1 MLKQTNKLLIIDGNA
16 LIHRSFHA
24 LPPSLRTKDGVLVN
38 AVYGFSSFLLSAI
51 IEFKPKFVILTLDMA
66 GPTFRHKTY
75 KEYKATRVKAAD
87 ELYDQIPL
95 VKEVAKSLSIPIF
108 EKSGFEAD
116 DLIGSLSLQ
125 AENEKDLEVIIV
137 TGDLDTLQ
145 LVSPQTKV
153 YTMSRGLSDS
163 VIYDIAK
170 VKERYS
176 LSPNQIIDYKALAGD
191 PSDNIPGAKGIGAKT
206 ATELLLKHK
215 SIKGIYQAIESDTL
229 EAKPRT
235 KELLIASKDNVILSY
250 ELATIDCKAPI
261 TLSLEEAEFKITN
274 IEGVLNL
281 FQEFQFKSLLN
292 KLKQLSGDNLN
303 AKSEALF
310 ESAQNSGKKK
320 TTKKIVA
327 PSHKLVESSKDL
339 KELVSTLE
347 KQEFI
352 SLGLELDNKNLK
364 PIALVFLAANKSYY
378 LPYEKS
384 TLKEVKGIL
393 ENKNIKK
400 TAYDLKLIFEKL
412 SEDKIILAGIYFDIL
427 VAAYLINPGNRNY
440 QLENIIYSELGLIDS
455 DKSQPK
461 SGSSTQ
467 LSFDLEIDI
476 KNRAKLACEKLYNV
490 HLLAPLLEKQLK
502 DKALWDIFINMEMPL
517 VSILGKM
524 QHFGIKIDLEILANL
539 EKEVLKKI
547 KKLEKNIYE
556 SAGKKFNINS
566 PKQLKEILFEDL
578 KLSSQG
584 IKKTKTG
591 FSTAEDELNKLKD
604 SHKIIPYILSYRE
617 LAKLESTYL
626 KALPKMINPKTGRI
640 HSHFNQV
647 VTATGRLSSHD
658 PNLQNIPT
666 KTKEGRRI
674 RKAFI
679 AKKGYK
685 LVGFDYSQ
693 IELRVAAHFSGDKKM
708 VTAFKS
714 NADIH
719 SETAAKIN
727 EVKREDVSH
736 KMRQEAK
743 AINFGI
749 LYGQGPH
756 GLSQNAGITY
766 KKASEFIE
774 KYFLTYPKIKE
785 MVDGFILETKE
796 KGYASTLIGRK
807 RNLPEIN
814 SSMPFLRKSAER
826 MAINTPIQGTAADII
841 KQAMINIA
849 NLIYDKEDEV
859 KLILQIHDELIFE
872 IKEDKLEEYI
882 PQLKEIMENTTKLKV
897 PLKIESSLGDNWDDL
912 K

>member
-38 AVYGFSSFLLSAI
+38 AVYGFTSFLLSAL

-66 GPTFRHKTY
+66 GPTFRHKAY
-75 KEYKATRVKAAD
+75 KDYKATRVKAAD
-87 ELYDQIPL
+87 ELYAQIPL

-125 AENEKDLEVIIV
+125 AKNEKDLETIIV

-145 LVSPQTKV
+145 LVSLQTKV

-176 LSPNQIIDYKALAGD
+176 LSPDQIIDYKALAGD

-206 ATELLLKHK
+206 ATDLLLKHK
-215 SIKGIYQAIESDTL
+215 SIDGIYKALASNLL
-229 EAKPRT
+229 EAKERT
-235 KELLIASKDNVILSY
+235 KELLTASKENVYLSY
-250 ELATIDCKAPI
+250 ELATIDCKVPI
-261 TLSLEEAEFKITN
+261 KLSLKEAEFKITDT
-274 IEGVLNL
+274 ETVLNI
-281 FQEFQFKSLLN
+281 FQEFEFKSLLN
-292 KLKQLSGDNLN
+292 KLKQLTGDNLD
-303 AKSEALF
+303 AKSEEIFNLAK
-310 ESAQNSGKKK
+310 NSGPKKSI
-320 TTKKIVA
+320 KKQS
-327 PSHKLVESSKDL
+327 PPTCKLIENDKDL
-339 KELVSTLE
+339 SDLISVLQ
-347 KQEFI
+347 KQKHI
-352 SLGLELDNKNLK
+352 NLGMELDNKNIK
-364 PIALVFLAANKSYY
+364 PLYLSFLVDNKTYCI
-378 LPYEKS
+378 PYKKS
-384 TLKEVKGIL
+384 TLAKLKDIL
-393 ENKNIKK
+393 ENDNIKK
-400 TAYDLKLIFEKL
+400 IGYDLKLIFEKL
-412 SEDKIILAGIYFDIL
+412 SEEKIKLSGIYFDIL

-455 DKSQPK
+455 DEKISK
-461 SGSSTQ
+461 KDNSTQ
-467 LSFDLEIDI
+467 LSLDLEIDS
-476 KNRAKLACEKLYNV
+476 KNQAKAACEKIYNI
-490 HLLAPLLEKQLK
+490 HLLVPILEKQLK
-502 DKALWDIFINMEMPL
+502 EKGLWNIFINIETPL
-517 VSILGKM
+517 ISILGKM
-524 QHFGIKIDLEILANL
+524 QKWGIKIDLKILTCL
-539 EKEVLKKI
+539 EKEVLQKIKILEKKI
-547 KKLEKNIYE
+547 YKSAEKE
-556 SAGKKFNINS
+556 FNINS
-566 PKQLKEILFEDL
+566 PKQLKEVLFEDL
-578 KLSSQG
+578 SLNSKG

-604 SHKIIPYILSYRE
+604 AHKIIPLILDYRE
-617 LAKLESTYL
+617 LAKLWSTYL

-666 KTKEGRRI
+666 KTKEGRLI
-674 RKAFI
+674 RQAFV
-679 AKKGYK
+679 ASPGYK

-708 VTAFKS
+708 INAFKQS
-714 NADIH
+714 ADIH
-719 SETAAKIN
+719 SETAAEIN
-727 EVKREDVSH
+727 EVKREDVTY

-743 AINFGI
+743 AVNFGI

-756 GLSQNAGITY
+756 GLSQNAGIAY

-785 MVDGFILETKE
+785 MVEGFISEAKNN
-796 KGYASTLIGRK
+796 GYASTLIGRK

-814 SSMPFLRKSAER
+814 SSMPILRKSAER
-826 MAINTPIQGTAADII
+826 MAVNTPIQGTAADII
-841 KQAMINIA
+841 KQAMISIES
-849 NLIYDKEDEV
+849 LIGNKESDI
-859 KLILQIHDELIFE
+859 KLLLQIHDELIFE
-872 IKEDKLEEYI
+872 IKEEKLEDYVPKI
-882 PQLKEIMENTTKLKV
+882 KKIMETTTSLKV
-897 PLKIESSLGDNWDDL
+897 PLKIEFSLGDNWDDL